1 MRTWILVIFL
11 IAVVAFVLTD
21 PRWTGKLATPISF
34 SWESSGLMTTASYG
48 TSSLSRME
56 RMSAEERCA
65 FAGRWLSDRQKEGA
79 LLHSAELAA
88 VERVMA
94 SCRR

>member
-1 MRTWILVIFL
+1 
-11 IAVVAFVLTD
+11 
-21 PRWTGKLATPISF
+21 
-34 SWESSGLMTTASYG
+34 
-48 TSSLSRME
+48 ME